1 MYILPVSRSTRRPA
15 VVNLIFALATVFT
28 ASFQSSASA
37 DYRLNPGDVLELSA
51 VGLKELQQKSTIG
64 PDGYV
69 LFPLLGPI
77 KVAGLSLPELR
88 AKVQEVLP
96 TKIFRRRTED
106 GREYPVVLNAEEI
119 IVTIADYRPVYLDGD
134 VARPGAQTYR
144 PGMTVRQALALAGGY
159 DVTRFRTRD
168 PFLESA
174 DFRADYYALW
184 TDFAKEQVSIARIK
198 AELRNE
204 TDIDN
209 RGFLQTPIPKSRAEQ
224 IEKLERQLL
233 ETRNTDFRKEREHLR
248 RAIEQDNNRI
258 AALSEREQKEKEGT
272 LADARDLEEM
282 RQNFKKGVI
291 PLMRMAEARRVALF
305 SATQALQTTALLAQA
320 ERERENLTRSLQ
332 RVDDDRQ
339 MKLLAELQAAEIRL
353 ETIQARLQAVGEK
366 LMYSSIVKSQL
377 IRGTGGN
384 PVITIFRE
392 DNGERH
398 SQSAAEDTELMP
410 GDVVEV
416 AVRLESRMN

>member
-1 MYILPVSRSTRRPA
+1 
-15 VVNLIFALATVFT
+15 
-28 ASFQSSASA
+28 
-37 DYRLNPGDVLELSA
+37 
-51 VGLKELQQKSTIG
+51 
-64 PDGYV
+64 
-69 LFPLLGPI
+69 
-77 KVAGLSLPELR
+77 
-88 AKVQEVLP
+88 
-96 TKIFRRRTED
+96 
-106 GREYPVVLNAEEI
+106 
-119 IVTIADYRPVYLDGD
+119 
-134 VARPGAQTYR
+134 
-144 PGMTVRQALALAGGY
+144 
-159 DVTRFRTRD
+159 
-168 PFLESA
+168 
-174 DFRADYYALW
+174 
-184 TDFAKEQVSIARIK
+184 
-198 AELRNE
+198 
-204 TDIDN
+204 
-209 RGFLQTPIPKSRAEQ
+209 
-224 IEKLERQLL
+224 
-233 ETRNTDFRKEREHLR
+233 
-248 RAIEQDNNRI
+248 
-258 AALSEREQKEKEGT
+258 
-272 LADARDLEEM
+272 
-282 RQNFKKGVI
+282 
-291 PLMRMAEARRVALF
+291 MAEARRVALF

>member
-1 MYILPVSRSTRRPA
+1 MSFLPVTNGTCRPA
-15 VVNLIFALATVFT
+15 VITLMFAAIAAFSL
-28 ASFQSSASA
+28 SSPSSASA
-37 DYRLNPGDVLELSA
+37 DYRLNPGDVVELSA
-51 VGLKELQQKSTIG
+51 VGLNELRQKSPIG
-64 PDGYV
+64 PDGQV
-69 LFPLLGPI
+69 LFPLVGPI
-77 KVAGLSLPELR
+77 KAAGLSLPELR

-106 GREYPVVLNAEEI
+106 GREYPVVINAEEI
-119 IVTIADYRPVYLDGD
+119 IISIADYRPVYLNGD
-134 VARPGAQTYR
+134 VAKPGEQTYR
-144 PGMTVRQALALAGGY
+144 PGMTVRKALALAGGY
-159 DVTRFRTRD
+159 DVTRFRARD

-184 TDFAKEQVSIARIK
+184 TDFAKEQASIARIK
-198 AELRNE
+198 AELQNG
-204 TDIDN
+204 TDIDR
-209 RGFLQTPIPKSRAEQ
+209 RGFLQTPIPNSLSQQ
-224 IEKLERQLL
+224 IEKLEQQLL
-233 ETRNTDFRKEREHLR
+233 ETRNSDFKKEKEHLK
-248 RAIEQDNNRI
+248 RAIEQDSNRI

-272 LADARDLEEM
+272 QADARDLEEM

-291 PLMRMAEARRVALF
+291 PAMRMAETRRVALF

-320 ERERENLTRSLQ
+320 ERERENLKRNLQ

-339 MKLLAELQAAEIRL
+339 MKLLAELQGAEMRL
-353 ETIQARLQAVGEK
+353 ETVQARLQAVGEK

-384 PVITIFRE
+384 PVITIVRE

-398 SQSAAEDTELMP
+398 SQSATEDTELMP

-416 AVRLESRMN
+416 AIRLESRMN